1 MRAALSMS
9 VLGALVLVLALV
21 AASAPAAAPGAR
33 PTACSLLADGVKAA
47 GGVLVTTDP
56 DPGNNAIS
64 CSRSDGKPV
73 TKRKLSVSFFF
84 VPYPPKA
91 LDKAWAA
98 VVKQLRSGKNPA
110 TRLRGFG
117 ADDAFLS
124 TGSTHGTAG
133 RLEHASI
140 AWRKGVYI
148 GGLSVTEPSASA
160 SLDDLDERAPII
172 LRGSLRRLPRR

>member
-1 MRAALSMS
+1 MRAAACIAA
-9 VLGALVLVLALV
+9 LGALVLALV
-21 AASAPAAAPGAR
+21 AASAPAAAPAAR
-33 PTACSLLADGVKAA
+33 PSACSLLADGLKVA

-56 DPGNNAIS
+56 DPGNNAIM

-73 TKRKLSVSFFF
+73 TKSKLRVSFWF

-91 LDKAWAA
+91 LDKVWASVA
-98 VVKQLRSGKNPA
+98 TQLRSGKKPA

-117 ADDAFLS
+117 PDDAFLA

-133 RLEHASI
+133 RLEHAEI

-148 GGLSVTEPSASA
+148 GGLSVTEPSRSA
-160 SLDDLDERAPII
+160 AFDELDDEAPLI